1 MAGHGGGLHDVD
13 AHRCQ
18 RARSQGGDTK
28 GGPQEGSGHGAGRLR
43 SWLEP
48 CEGAVRIGTLGC
60 DGHKEAISHIWRRN
74 GEGGITDEVAPCAY
88 PDGAPFYSASL
99 RRCCRLMAWRDVT
112 SECVRASMR
121 VLRTYVNSMQDP
133 VPMSRIRWQGGTR
146 APCGPHGQGLHVC
159 VYVCMHGRHAYEAGQ
174 GSRWVGQGK
183 VPDIY
188 CWKRFTTLDEGSR
201 FAPGPLSTNLLSSHS
216 STVVAQGRQQDFPAK
231 WTREAV
237 GRGCCALMNKS

>member
-1 MAGHGGGLHDVD
+1 MVVGYTTSMLIDASVREAKVVTQRGGG
-13 AHRCQ
+13 
-18 RARSQGGDTK
+18 GG
-28 GGPQEGSGHGAGRLR
+28 QEGSGHGAGRLR

-133 VPMSRIRWQGGTR
+133 VPMSRIRWQGGDEGALWPSWAR
-146 APCGPHGQGLHVC
+146 LACMC
-159 VYVCMHGRHAYEAGQ
+159 VCMYAQATCVRSGPRFPMGRARQ
-174 GSRWVGQGK
+174 GSR
-183 VPDIY
+183 Y
-188 CWKRFTTLDEGSR
+188 
-201 FAPGPLSTNLLSSHS
+201 LLL
-216 STVVAQGRQQDFPAK
+216 
-231 WTREAV
+231 EAIHDA
-237 GRGCCALMNKS
+237 G

>member
-1 MAGHGGGLHDVD
+1 MVATLDGQAGVARRSERSEWSCPSGRGEPKGGKAVAGHGGGLHDVD

-28 GGPQEGSGHGAGRLR
+28 GGGGGQEGSGHGAGRLR

-133 VPMSRIRWQGGTR
+133 VPMSRIRWQGGDEGALWPSWAR
-146 APCGPHGQGLHVC
+146 LACMC
-159 VYVCMHGRHAYEAGQ
+159 VCMYARATCVRSGPRFPMGRARQ
-174 GSRWVGQGK
+174 GSR
-183 VPDIY
+183 Y
-188 CWKRFTTLDEGSR
+188 
-201 FAPGPLSTNLLSSHS
+201 LLL
-216 STVVAQGRQQDFPAK
+216 
-231 WTREAV
+231 EAIHDA
-237 GRGCCALMNKS
+237 G